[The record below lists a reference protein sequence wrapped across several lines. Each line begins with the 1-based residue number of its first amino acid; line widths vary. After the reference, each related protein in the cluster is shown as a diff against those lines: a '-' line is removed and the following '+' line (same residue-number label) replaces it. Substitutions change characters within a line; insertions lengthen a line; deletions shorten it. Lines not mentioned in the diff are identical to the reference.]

1 MRRPPGQRACHSSQ
15 PAGATT
21 ARAATRTPGM
31 RTPWPPTPAKSSTCS
46 HEEKPMPAYWVARAK
61 VNDPVE
67 YKKYADR
74 VPAILAKY
82 GAKVLTR
89 GGRYQ
94 TLEGQEK
101 FNRFV
106 LIELPT
112 FERGVARFNSPQD
125 KEAAAFR
132 RRNNAGENELVMIEA
147 GGGAAE
153 WGAAVET
160 PRLRPHLSGN

>member
-1 MRRPPGQRACHSSQ
+1 MRRPPAPRAW
-15 PAGATT
+15 ATT
-21 ARAATRTPGM
+21 ARAATRTPGVRM
-31 RTPWPPTPAKSSTCS
+31 PWPPTPAKSSTCS
-46 HEEKPMPAYWVARAK
+46 HEEEPMPAYWVARAK

-74 VPAILAKY
+74 VPAILAKN

-94 TLEGQEK
+94 TLEGPEK

-106 LIELPT
+106 VIEFPT
-112 FERGVARFNSPQD
+112 FEQGVACFNSEEY

-132 RRNNAGENELVMIEA
+132 RRNKAGENELVMIDA
-147 GGGAAE
+147 GEGA
-153 WGAAVET
+153 
-160 PRLRPHLSGN
+160 PK

>member
-1 MRRPPGQRACHSSQ
+1 
-15 PAGATT
+15 
-21 ARAATRTPGM
+21 
-31 RTPWPPTPAKSSTCS
+31 
-46 HEEKPMPAYWVARAK
+46 MPAYWVARAK

-67 YKKYADR
+67 YGKYADR

-94 TLEGQEK
+94 ILEGSEK

-106 LIELPT
+106 VIEFPT
-112 FERGVARFNSPQD
+112 FEQGVACFNSPEY

-132 RRNNAGENELVMIEA
+132 RRNKAGENELVMIEA
-147 GGGAAE
+147 GEGA
-153 WGAAVET
+153 
-160 PRLRPHLSGN
+160 PK

>member
-1 MRRPPGQRACHSSQ
+1 
-15 PAGATT
+15 
-21 ARAATRTPGM
+21 
-31 RTPWPPTPAKSSTCS
+31 
-46 HEEKPMPAYWVARAK
+46 MPAYWVARAK

-82 GAKVLTR
+82 AAKVLTR

-94 TLEGQEK
+94 TLEGPEK

-106 LIELPT
+106 VIEFPT
-112 FERGVARFNSPQD
+112 LEQGVACFNSPEY

-132 RRNNAGENELVMIEA
+132 RRNGVGENELVMVEA
-147 GGGAAE
+147 GEGAPKQA
-153 WGAAVET
+153 
-160 PRLRPHLSGN
+160 PRDA